1 MSIPVGHRIW
11 LVDTVVQRAVGGHF
25 PHSEQNQKGIPMD
38 VVVDERDHLKCRGKG
53 EEFLGMSDLRRA
65 GRHKQPHR
73 PLPRPMSSPDESHP
87 LVGSPSP
94 IDLTNGRASA
104 TMKVAAVAHFA
115 EQADAGLSWQTCI
128 NVATCSCKWA
138 AELRNPLC

>member
-25 PHSEQNQKGIPMD
+25 PHSEQNHKGIPMD
-38 VVVDERDHLKCRGKG
+38 VVIDERDHLMCRGKG
-53 EEFLGMSDLRRA
+53 KGFLGMSDLRRA
-65 GRHKQPHR
+65 GRHKQPHK

-94 IDLTNGRASA
+94 IDLTNGRDR
-104 TMKVAAVAHFA
+104 HL
-115 EQADAGLSWQTCI
+115 QQ
-128 NVATCSCKWA
+128 
-138 AELRNPLC
+138 